1 MKCEEQNLPRQDNTI
16 MPFQNFAVEDPSER
30 GKRKA
35 ELKEEHRKLSQK
47 RFEEKMQQRCA
58 KQSLQTITMLQ
69 RPSKERRQRLDE
81 PAAQMLWE
89 PQKLQALDEPAGIWW
104 VTDRPFNP
112 REWEHNVYLKPAN
125 KWWDFYRG
133 EDTVLIPEITI
144 QEARDM
150 YDFLKMWGEVDPF
163 RADAK
168 YQLWKP
174 YGPFRYSV
182 MTKPSNVDSMKSKMT
197 HSTLKFYKKAK
208 LIIKNKCFLYG

>member
-1 MKCEEQNLPRQDNTI
+1 MK
-16 MPFQNFAVEDPSER
+16 
-30 GKRKA
+30 
-35 ELKEEHRKLSQK
+35 QK
-47 RFEEKMQQRCA
+47 CA
-58 KQSLQTITMLQ
+58 PGDESKQSLQTVKIADEST
-69 RPSKERRQRLDE
+69 KTRQTLDE
-81 PAAQMLWE
+81 PAEQMLWE
-89 PQKLQALDEPAGIWW
+89 PQTLQALDEPAGIWW

-150 YDFLKMWGEVDPF
+150 YDFLKTWGEVHPF

-174 YGPFRYSV
+174 YGPFIRPR
-182 MTKPSNVDSMKSKMT
+182 KCIIRSNYTINQVFGDDKAIKCIFNEIKDDSF
-197 HSTLKFYKKAK
+197 HIDALLLF
-208 LIIKNKCFLYG
+208 

>member
-1 MKCEEQNLPRQDNTI
+1 MKWPRQQSEEQNLPIQDNTI

-30 GKRKA
+30 GKRRA

-47 RFEEKMQQRCA
+47 RFEQKMKQRCA
-58 KQSLQTITMLQ
+58 KQSLQTVTMLQ

-133 EDTVLIPEITI
+133 EDTVMIPEITI

-150 YDFLKMWGEVDPF
+150 YDFLKTWGEVHPF

-174 YGPFRYSV
+174 YGPFIRPRKCIV
-182 MTKPSNVDSMKSKMT
+182 RSNYTIDQVFGDDE
-197 HSTLKFYKKAK
+197 A
-208 LIIKNKCFLYG
+208 IKCRFNDVYC